1 MLAREVADI
10 RADRKKGLAQ
20 AQAAAI
26 KKRTD
31 NIAARA
37 DARRNKR
44 LGVKEKP
51 KDKGGKK
58 GRPGFEG
65 KSKGKGKPGKGGM
78 DKKSRA
84 ASKA

>member
-1 MLAREVADI
+1 M
-10 RADRKKGLAQ
+10 DRKKVLAQ
-20 AQAAAI
+20 SQAAKI

-37 DARRNKR
+37 EARKNHKSHAR
-44 LGVKEKP
+44 EKP
-51 KDKGGKK
+51 AYNPKSKDGKK

-65 KSKGKGKPGKGGM
+65 KKGGKGTKSGM